1 MEYTLDFTP
10 NFDSNSINE
19 NEHIAEEPKTDE
31 DIQSFLQIGNLTDID
46 ILDEALYSYDSM
58 ALSITPIIQQQISKR
73 LFRKVEQF
81 VDSITAVG
89 KAVDHLTEKTEY
101 IPRMDLLSDEIKQ
114 ALQKGLV
121 EMTPCKTTDDGSF
134 YLQIRTAVEGL
145 TISGKE
151 YGLHKKV
158 KDIPLGSKI
167 VPVDTWGAMQCL
179 ATQNQLNQINRG
191 LQEISRVCEVNFGR
205 IIQGQRDDRLAKL
218 LSARSSFVQAL
229 VISGEIMQK
238 YMLQDAIRDANSAR
252 AMLAYQI
259 HSDIVEL
266 SGSKSPKSKDMERI
280 VHDIDTA
287 IIAMNNAVQL
297 TLYSYQ
303 LVGEHRAQLAVVNEH
318 RAFIK
323 QVLLKKIERH
333 GKCFEAWQII
343 CSSGNSNLIL
353 SDPLSLPTKLIAN
366 CTEFIESKKTGDY
379 LEGESNE

>member
-1 MEYTLDFTP
+1 M
-10 NFDSNSINE
+10 
-19 NEHIAEEPKTDE
+19 
-31 DIQSFLQIGNLTDID
+31 
-46 ILDEALYSYDSM
+46 
-58 ALSITPIIQQQISKR
+58 
-73 LFRKVEQF
+73 LFR
-81 VDSITAVG
+81 S
-89 KAVDHLTEKTEY
+89 
-101 IPRMDLLSDEIKQ
+101 
-114 ALQKGLV
+114 
-121 EMTPCKTTDDGSF
+121 
-134 YLQIRTAVEGL
+134 
-145 TISGKE
+145 
-151 YGLHKKV
+151 KKV

-229 VISGEIMQK
+229 VISDEIMQK

-353 SDPLSLPTKLIAN
+353 SDRKSVV
-366 CTEFIESKKTGDY
+366 
-379 LEGESNE
+379 